1 VIQQQGAFVIALER
15 PSRIRTQHPLKT
27 FRLGWFDRQLADDT
41 VIVTTPA
48 AHVYSTK
55 PGSSLFFPSW
65 AINTPATTPTA
76 INEHRAMMMPPRKQ
90 SRATARTERVN
101 AERALN
107 DAHVAE
113 RNRPP
118 PF

>member
-1 VIQQQGAFVIALER
+1 
-15 PSRIRTQHPLKT
+15 
-27 FRLGWFDRQLADDT
+27 
-41 VIVTTPA
+41 VTTPA
-48 AHVYSTK
+48 GHVYSTK

-65 AINTPATTPTA
+65 AINTPAPAATPTA
-76 INEHRAMMMPPRKQ
+76 INEHRAMMMPSRKQ
-90 SRATARTERVN
+90 SRARARTERVN

-113 RNRPP
+113 RHRPP